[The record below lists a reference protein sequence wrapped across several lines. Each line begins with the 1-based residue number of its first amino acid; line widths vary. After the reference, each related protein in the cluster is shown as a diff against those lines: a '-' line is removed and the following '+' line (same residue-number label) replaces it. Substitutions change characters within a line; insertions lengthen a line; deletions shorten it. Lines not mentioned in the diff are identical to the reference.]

1 MALSPDEEAK
11 ALLQVEEGMASLRV
25 EDVFSAPEQQQQQ
38 QQSSSPPPIPIF
50 SPRFAARADSAI
62 EPTLVG
68 MPAEIIRNILVLFFT
83 QFVVRLKIPAR
94 PSSSS
99 SLTPG
104 HHAFPIFLVCAPR
117 YHAMAL
123 FHVCRRL
130 TELAQ
135 QVFISSVCLQ
145 IPDSETWI
153 DIFLYPLLTPSLG
166 AILSAN
172 LKYLEVTLEATIAVD
187 WGSLPSSFRQLRELC
202 IAPFTICVSGPPRGL
217 SAEARRELYSPSQAP
232 VLARL
237 RAMAQATAR
246 TRAQALEIDPP
257 DLPGNELFLLAVA
270 VGKLKELGVAR
281 HIPIPNLL
289 PVTHPDYA
297 RQAEEFKRR
306 YWPAIYIL
314 QYISD
319 LRHHAVPPQA
329 IRHISPDSFINFPY
343 INGYCNGYTIHLSR
357 LQDGQPL
364 GLPFLRRSLE
374 RARLSRLK
382 VKLRVDVWL
391 LNADEGTEFC
401 CVSTHVG
408 VVTRPPASLVGSI
421 LLTLS
426 QEIEWDVLT
435 EWYCGVP
442 AGEPFVP
449 NPQARASFDEAA
461 RRVVATS
468 DIWVRRRG

>member
-1 MALSPDEEAK
+1 MPLSPDEEAK
-11 ALLQVEEGMASLRV
+11 ALLQVEEEMAELRV
-25 EDVFSAPEQQQQQ
+25 EDVLSAPEQQQQQ

-50 SPRFAARADSAI
+50 SPRFAAPADRTT

-68 MPAEIIRNILVLFFT
+68 MPAEIIRNILVLLFT
-83 QFVVRLKIPAR
+83 QFVVRLKIPAH

-99 SLTPG
+99 SLTPS
-104 HHAFPIFLVCAPR
+104 HNAFPVFLVCAPR
-117 YHAMAL
+117 YHGRAV

-130 TELAQ
+130 KELAE

-145 IPDSETWI
+145 IPDSITLI
-153 DIFLYPLLTPSLG
+153 DVLLYPLLTPSLG
-166 AILSAN
+166 AILFAN
-172 LKYLEVTLEATIAVD
+172 LRYLEVTLEAMMAVD

-217 SAEARRELYSPSQAP
+217 SAEARRELYSPTQAP
-232 VLARL
+232 FLASL
-237 RAMAQATAR
+237 PAIAQATAQ
-246 TRAQALEIDPP
+246 TRAQALGIDPP
-257 DLPGNELFLLAVA
+257 DLPDNELFLLAVA

-281 HIPIPNLL
+281 HIPIPDVL

-319 LRHHAVPPQA
+319 LRHHFVPRQA
-329 IRHISPDSFINFPY
+329 IRHISPDSFINIPY
-343 INGYCNGYTIHLSR
+343 INGYRNGYTSHLSR
-357 LQDGQPL
+357 LQEGQPL

-401 CVSTHVG
+401 CVSTHVHPCG
-408 VVTRPPASLVGSI
+408 YSRSLARLPAWLEVS
-421 LLTLS
+421 
-426 QEIEWDVLT
+426 
-435 EWYCGVP
+435 C
-442 AGEPFVP
+442 
-449 NPQARASFDEAA
+449 
-461 RRVVATS
+461 
-468 DIWVRRRG
+468 